1 MKRPLPMHMLM
12 KPVKVYGYTLAHC
25 EGVLWFSVLHR
36 GVVQGHAMLVVLEDV
51 LFRVNVTGEA
61 KARRLRKKNPYALV
75 CGVLTAVATELPE
88 LDTSGAMPVKFYR
101 NDWDGGFFGDARTG
115 DRLDTAQRV
124 ILTPK
129 LVLAYP

>member
-1 MKRPLPMHMLM
+1 MLL
-12 KPVKVYGYTLAHC
+12 KPVKVYGYTLAHR

-51 LFRVNVTGEA
+51 AFKINITGEA

-75 CGVLTAVATELPE
+75 CGTLMAVATELPE
-88 LDTSGAMPVKFYR
+88 LYASGATPVKFYR
-101 NDWDGGFFGDARTG
+101 NDWEGGFFGNAQTG
-115 DRLDTAQRV
+115 DRIDAAQKV